1 LATSRAALATPT
13 AATAPTSAARRGA
26 PSRGRSLR
34 GARWRRKW
42 RRIRL
47 AGRCSE
53 KRRGRR
59 HRLLHVEFSK
69 AQVCAN
75 VAEGRKRLLASDQ
88 LCHELKPFVE
98 AAQDVQDERAVT
110 DGLAK
115 ISKGISL
122 GLHLAAVVVDGEGAL
137 REVAKFSIKDECPGF
152 AISQELIFDP
162 EPRCPGSGASV
173 LVDDVQKV
181 GGDGVE
187 NPGDDHAVHARPCR
201 IVGAGVIAED
211 MVLQREPPEGEEEV
225 AAPLGVVR

>member
-1 LATSRAALATPT
+1 
-13 AATAPTSAARRGA
+13 
-26 PSRGRSLR
+26 
-34 GARWRRKW
+34 
-42 RRIRL
+42 
-47 AGRCSE
+47 
-53 KRRGRR
+53 
-59 HRLLHVEFSK
+59 
-69 AQVCAN
+69 
-75 VAEGRKRLLASDQ
+75 LASDQ
-88 LCHELKPFVE
+88 LGHELKPFVE

-122 GLHLAAVVVDGEGAL
+122 GLHLAVVVVDGEGAL
-137 REVAKFSIKDECPGF
+137 REVAKFSIKDECSGF
-152 AISQELIFDP
+152 TISQELIFDP
-162 EPRCPGSGASV
+162 KPRCPGSGASV